1 MIKGAVGKE
10 RVLVKPRKHLKSWVR
25 GGERQSGWLS
35 SVLET
40 KPQEPAGPHLPHI
53 HMAQHPPAMYPLE
66 MHKKSLDQSLVSLWF
81 LKLTQSANRVVNTTI

>member
-40 KPQEPAGPHLPHI
+40 KPQEPAGPHLPQI
-53 HMAQHPPAMYPLE
+53 HMAQHPPAMY
-66 MHKKSLDQSLVSLWF
+66 LWF